1 MEGFDIG
8 IRYEGKASMTLTN
21 ETEINTSG
29 LDEFD
34 DGVET
39 GADMPAMLSLGVSFK
54 ALPSLRLVSDV
65 KYYFNKDVD
74 WSGKE
79 DHLVGGMEIGAGFD
93 FMLNE
98 QILLSAGYL
107 TGVNTGALK
116 RYHTDLRHSIPS
128 STIGLGGKYFVN
140 DNLYLVL
147 GVSNTFY
154 HDLYNSGVSYQ
165 GLATGM
171 ETYDKN
177 TIDVAIGIGYS
188 R

>member
-1 MEGFDIG
+1 MEGLDIG
-8 IRYEGKASMTLTN
+8 IRYEGKAAMTLTN
-21 ETEINTSG
+21 DTKVDGSG
-29 LDEFD
+29 LFQ

-65 KYYFNKDVD
+65 NYYFNKDVD

-116 RYHTDLRHSIPS
+116 GYHTDLSHSIPS

-140 DNLYLVL
+140 DNLYVVL
-147 GVSNTFY
+147 GLSNTFY

-177 TIDVAIGIGYS
+177 TIDFAIGIGYS